1 MYKFAPADRDE
12 SIVFGAARPRYSN
25 RSIQQ
30 WIEFMQ
36 SHDIKQVCCLLQ
48 RDRLSRYSV
57 DLLSVY
63 RQEFARENLLWQP
76 IPDFQLPHPQI
87 LIERIIP
94 YLKAAENK
102 GYKVVVHCGGGVGR
116 TGIVLA
122 SWLVS
127 YRGLSNRKAISALNQ
142 NKRYPQEAIVAA
154 LFYGKNPWEVK
165 RQLDYLLDNCRH
177 AFEQC

>member
-1 MYKFAPADRDE
+1 MYKFAPADRHE
-12 SIVFGAARPRYSN
+12 SNVFGAARPGYSA

-36 SHDIKQVCCLLQ
+36 SREIKRVCCLLG
-48 RDRLSRYSV
+48 RDRLNLYPV

-63 RQEFARENLLWQP
+63 RQRFGSENLLWQP
-76 IPDFQLPHPQI
+76 IPDFQIPQPKI

-94 YLKAAENK
+94 YLKAAENEK
-102 GYKVVVHCGGGVGR
+102 QKVVVHCNGGVGR

-127 YRGLSNRKAISALNQ
+127 YRGLSNRQALSAVRR
-142 NKRYPQEAIVAA
+142 NKRYPQEAVIAA
-154 LFYGKNPWEVK
+154 LLRGKNPWKVK
-165 RQLDYLLDNCRH
+165 RQLSYLLDDCRD
-177 AFEQC
+177 AFG